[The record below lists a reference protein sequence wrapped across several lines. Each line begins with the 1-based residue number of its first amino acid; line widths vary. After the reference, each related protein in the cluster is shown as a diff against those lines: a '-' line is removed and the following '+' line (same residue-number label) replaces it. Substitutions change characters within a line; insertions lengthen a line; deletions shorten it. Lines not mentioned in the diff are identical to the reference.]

1 MGPPPHLRSPTS
13 LVVRAQ
19 SPLHRLPR
27 HLDLSRPPLQ
37 YPPRLAQPANLVP
50 PRRSNHARLPS
61 TLLEHLFRSPESRLP
76 AQLLLLLRC
85 GLVCGTGPVVRAA
98 VAQRDNGPS
107 PPDPSRRSAGTDRV
121 APLPPTAADDHHP
134 RHPRLR
140 DDPRIGRMSAR
151 HSILIVLTIAIRPSP
166 IPLLARRAVRII
178 AAVEIIRQFILG
190 PTSLLMWLLVLVLQ
204 RRDSGSSRRP
214 KSSTVRP
221 LEEGDRSGK
230 VFEVVRGG

>member
-1 MGPPPHLRSPTS
+1 
-13 LVVRAQ
+13 
-19 SPLHRLPR
+19 
-27 HLDLSRPPLQ
+27 
-37 YPPRLAQPANLVP
+37 
-50 PRRSNHARLPS
+50 
-61 TLLEHLFRSPESRLP
+61 
-76 AQLLLLLRC
+76 
-85 GLVCGTGPVVRAA
+85 
-98 VAQRDNGPS
+98 
-107 PPDPSRRSAGTDRV
+107 
-121 APLPPTAADDHHP
+121 
-134 RHPRLR
+134 
-140 DDPRIGRMSAR
+140 MSAR